1 MNLWRSLFSK
11 SPEPSCD
18 MASAVS
24 VPAEDLQRIRQRVSE
39 LGPWFHNYEIAKNV
53 WTNDKGASPGPDYP
67 ARRWKYVKPWFEN
80 LQGKSVLDVGCSS
93 GFFSV
98 KAAELGAE
106 SVLGVD
112 SGEQVRAIAQA
123 QFAADTLGLRAA
135 FKSVSVYDVAQIGRT
150 FDVVLC
156 MGVFYHL
163 RHPLLALEALRKV
176 CRGTL
181 ILQTITVPHAGR
193 VAELIGVS
201 KDVQL
206 NSTVMLDR
214 RFPSMQFIEGGLEG
228 DASCW
233 FVPNVEAVAAMLR
246 SCGFQPE
253 HYILDQREI
262 LVRCRVTQAPTGA
275 L

>member
-1 MNLWRSLFSK
+1 MKILRSLFSK
-11 SPEPSCD
+11 PSETTCA

-24 VPAEDLQRIRQRVSE
+24 VQSEDLEHIRQRVSE

-53 WTNDKGASPGPDYP
+53 WTNAEGAGPGPDYP
-67 ARRWKYVKPWFEN
+67 ARRWTYVKPWFEN

-98 KAAELGAE
+98 KAAEMGAE

-123 QFAADTLGLRAA
+123 KFAAETLRLQAEFQA
-135 FKSVSVYDVAQIGRT
+135 VSVYDLAQIGRT
-150 FDVVLC
+150 FDVVLF

-181 ILQTITVPHAGR
+181 ILQTITAPHAGR
-193 VAELIGVS
+193 IAELFGVS

-206 NSTVMLDR
+206 NSSAMLDR

-246 SCGFQPE
+246 SCDFQPKD
-253 HYILDQREI
+253 YILDQREVF
-262 LVRCRVTQAPTGA
+262 VRSGVTSRP
-275 L
+275 